1 MFSFSAFSR
10 LGTFPQV
17 FGQVKELLTLELH
30 KIIRVLHKVACSIVF
45 ILFYEQSWQGE
56 VFKVMKTD
64 HILVLLVVWVLF
76 LKIWGRLRGELCLN
90 CTK

>member
-30 KIIRVLHKVACSIVF
+30 KIIRVLHKVACSIAF

-64 HILVLLVVWVLF
+64 HIFVLLAIWVLF
-76 LKIWGRLRGELCLN
+76 LKIWVRLRGELCLN